1 MPRQMKPTRVL
12 ALLLGIALLVAAIGC
27 SATAPNIDAT
37 VEARAKE
44 LVGVQ
49 PTPTPV
55 VVVKEITPTDTPS
68 PTNTPLPKPANTPEP
83 TSTLVHAAGPDPA
96 SRPLPTLP
104 PLSTVL
110 EAMSPDLLVCVQT
123 ALGDDQYNAIISG
136 RQSVPPQELSIVMP
150 CLMQYPQDTKAVM
163 ELFGLDMGTIMG
175 PGRPTAT
182 AQPKASIQVPP
193 DTRVPTAT
201 PSPTATPTPTSTPT
215 PIPTVTPTDTPIA
228 SNNGLC
234 GGLKGAYLL
243 MCQMMSQAPPK
254 TSTEPFAHDAGPP
267 VLQNLLIKNFGP
279 YVRNEGTSGDFKL
292 DRRFGQTVFDE
303 FGRLHNVGQSNEYEN
318 PTFEYKLPADTQILV
333 PIEGVVDRIVWQPT
347 ADYMQN
353 DWEIFIK
360 PSRGS
365 TWIVVIDHI
374 VSIDCDRSSRA
385 ICDLP
390 LTINGQE
397 LQPGA
402 SVQAGQILG
411 YVGNWDDQSGSEIR
425 GRTELTI
432 GEQKDDGFYNQ
443 CPTMMLADDVKE
455 ALELS
460 VTSFMTDYESW
471 SEGSGAYAQDRMVAP
486 GCLFSTIKEVDGKT
500 EPIR

>member
-1 MPRQMKPTRVL
+1 
-12 ALLLGIALLVAAIGC
+12 
-27 SATAPNIDAT
+27 
-37 VEARAKE
+37 
-44 LVGVQ
+44 
-49 PTPTPV
+49 
-55 VVVKEITPTDTPS
+55 
-68 PTNTPLPKPANTPEP
+68 
-83 TSTLVHAAGPDPA
+83 
-96 SRPLPTLP
+96 
-104 PLSTVL
+104 
-110 EAMSPDLLVCVQT
+110 
-123 ALGDDQYNAIISG
+123 
-136 RQSVPPQELSIVMP
+136 
-150 CLMQYPQDTKAVM
+150 
-163 ELFGLDMGTIMG
+163 
-175 PGRPTAT
+175 
-182 AQPKASIQVPP
+182 
-193 DTRVPTAT
+193 
-201 PSPTATPTPTSTPT
+201 
-215 PIPTVTPTDTPIA
+215 
-228 SNNGLC
+228 
-234 GGLKGAYLL
+234 
-243 MCQMMSQAPPK
+243 MCQMMSQTPPK
-254 TSTEPFAHDAGPP
+254 TSTKPFAHDSGPP

-279 YVRNEGTSGDFKL
+279 YVRNEVTSGDFKL

-347 ADYMQN
+347 AGYMQN

-365 TWIVVIDHI
+365 SWIVVIDHI

-385 ICDLP
+385 TCDLP
-390 LTINGQE
+390 LTIDGQE
-397 LQPGA
+397 LQPGV

-460 VTSFMTDYESW
+460 VTSFMTDYENW
-471 SEGSGAYAQDRMVAP
+471 SGDSGAYAQDRMVAP